1 MKPFKS
7 FLAPKM
13 DEFLAYRESLGY
25 SLKTLRYHLLILD
38 QYVRD
43 KNADRHSLQPA
54 FFLEMR
60 VNLKMEPS
68 SVNTN
73 LSAARTF
80 FQFLVRRGYYKKNPL
95 QDIPH
100 LKRNAVV
107 PFIFTPEQT
116 DQLLEAMCKRFH
128 KTKGYF
134 LRDLAVYMAL
144 LLLARCGMR
153 ISEPLK
159 LQRNHYRS
167 DDRTI
172 YIEKTKFSKD
182 RLIPLPQMVATQLE
196 NYLSVRT
203 SLIRNDQSPY
213 LLVQGNQRP
222 LSDYQVHHLFHIS
235 LNDIGL
241 EQPRRVIENVN
252 FLQPTPHSLRH
263 AFAVNTLLKIKG
275 ERGGDPQNALPILA
289 AYMGHSEYKYT
300 SVYLRVTDALSRKQ
314 LIDFTLWQEEKE

>member
-7 FLAPKM
+7 FLAPKI
-13 DEFLAYRESLGY
+13 DEFLAYQESLGY
-25 SLKTLRYHLLILD
+25 SLRSLRYHLLILD
-38 QYVRD
+38 RYLVD
-43 KNADRHSLQPA
+43 KSADRQSLRPG

-60 VNLKMEPS
+60 ANLKLEAN
-68 SVNTN
+68 SVNAN
-73 LSAARTF
+73 LSAARAL
-80 FQFLVRRGYYKKNPL
+80 FQFLVRRGYCKKNPL

-100 LKRNAVV
+100 LKRNTIV
-107 PFIFTPEQT
+107 PFVFTPDQT

-128 KTKGYF
+128 KTRGRF

-159 LQRNHYRS
+159 LKRDHYRS

-172 YIEKTKFSKD
+172 YIERTKFSKD
-182 RLIPLPQMVATQLE
+182 RLIPLPQMVAIQLE
-196 NYLSVRT
+196 NYLSVRK
-203 SLIRNDQSPY
+203 SLMRNDQSPY
-213 LLVQGNQRP
+213 LLVQENQRP
-222 LSDYQVHHLFHIS
+222 LSDPQVRRLFHII

-241 EQPRRVIENVN
+241 EQPRRVIGNVN

-263 AFAVNTLLKIKG
+263 AFAVNTLLKIK

-314 LIDFTLWQEEKE
+314 LIDFTLWQEKKE